1 MRYRFKCDINA
12 DAKKG
17 GYTDGINGGVCTA
30 ASIAYC
36 RNLVRNK
43 PQELEYFSR
52 ACHFTAR
59 QRAAYYACEA
69 RKLDSITCILKSD
82 NLPYTFRF
90 YFDRWE
96 HTVSM
101 GYGVYMIVFTFS
113 HIVHVVVL
121 DNRVK
126 SNCILFDA
134 NFGEIEFEVGPWEFI
149 RFMNEKYVATS
160 QIFVLDIDC

>member
-1 MRYRFKCDINA
+1 
-12 DAKKG
+12 
-17 GYTDGINGGVCTA
+17 
-30 ASIAYC
+30 
-36 RNLVRNK
+36 
-43 PQELEYFSR
+43 
-52 ACHFTAR
+52 
-59 QRAAYYACEA
+59 
-69 RKLDSITCILKSD
+69 
-82 NLPYTFRF
+82 
-90 YFDRWE
+90 
-96 HTVSM
+96 M